1 MNNRFIIQL
10 IVVISSVLLGMFIY
24 PRLRKLFVRLVE
36 TIYLQTRDETP
47 VKEVKAPLIEEKVPS
62 VIGKSKWNPGHGRT
76 KAATDSESEKE
87 KENAPIFAPDS
98 QEGDPKMEDVEV
110 PLEKIETLSEDEF
123 DEESEQEELEMER
136 GALQA
141 SGASYDELMKTGE
154 ILQKEKLSDQEKD
167 TAGQVLYQQQS
178 TDVVEQIS
186 SKDEATLA
194 KVNEMIHFHMKKHN
208 LNTDD
213 FESGSDFDDLKNFD
227 ANSIF

>member
-24 PRLRKLFVRLVE
+24 PRLRRLFIRIVE
-36 TIYLQTRDETP
+36 TIYLQTRDDKFVE
-47 VKEVKAPLIEEKVPS
+47 EKASPIEEKIPS

-110 PLEKIETLSEDEF
+110 PLEKDETLSEDEF
-123 DEESEQEELEMER
+123 DEESEQEELEIER

-154 ILQKEKLSDQEKD
+154 ILQKEKPSDEERD

-178 TDVVEQIS
+178 TDIVEQIS

-208 LNTDD
+208 LNADD
-213 FESGSDFDDLKNFD
+213 FEIGSDSDDFNNFD
-227 ANSIF
+227 INSIF

>member
-24 PRLRKLFVRLVE
+24 PRLRRLFIRLIE
-36 TIYLQTRDETP
+36 SIYLQTRNETP
-47 VKEVKAPLIEEKVPS
+47 EEKSPPIEEKIPS
-62 VIGKSKWNPGHGRT
+62 VIGKSKWNLGHGRT

-87 KENAPIFAPDS
+87 NENAPIFAPDS
-98 QEGDPKMEDVEV
+98 QEGDPKMEDIEV

-123 DEESEQEELEMER
+123 DEESEQEELEIER

-141 SGASYDELMKTGE
+141 SGASYDELMKTGK
-154 ILQKEKLSDQEKD
+154 ILQKEKPSDEEKD
-167 TAGQVLYQQQS
+167 TAGEVLYQQQS

-194 KVNEMIHFHMKKHN
+194 KVNELIHFHMKKHN
-208 LNTDD
+208 LNADD
-213 FESGSDFDDLKNFD
+213 FETGSDDDLKNFD